1 VRGFEPWPGCYGSLR
16 GQRFHIWKAKQADGL
31 FHAGKLHAIGKRL
44 YAGCKEGA
52 IELLEV
58 QLEGKKRMTAA
69 AFLNGFAPSEGDI
82 LA

>member
-1 VRGFEPWPGCYGSLR
+1 L
-16 GQRFHIWKAKQADGL
+16 HID
-31 FHAGKLHAIGKRL
+31 GKRL

-69 AFLNGFAPSEGDI
+69 AFLNGFALSEGDI

>member
-1 VRGFEPWPGCYGSLR
+1 
-16 GQRFHIWKAKQADGL
+16 L
-31 FHAGKLHAIGKRL
+31 FHGGQLYAVGKKLF
-44 YAGCKEGA
+44 AGCKEGA

-69 AFLNGFAPSEGDI
+69 AFLNGFTLSGGEV